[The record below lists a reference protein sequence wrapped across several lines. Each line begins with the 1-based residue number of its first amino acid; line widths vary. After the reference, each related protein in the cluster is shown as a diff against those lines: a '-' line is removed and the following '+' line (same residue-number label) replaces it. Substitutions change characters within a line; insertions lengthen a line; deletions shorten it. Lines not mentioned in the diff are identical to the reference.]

1 MKINLKYI
9 TDKTVHTLRYK
20 LFYLLMSGLLMIALG
35 SNQFV
40 HAEDRMDLNFT
51 DTDINAVIGAVAKL
65 TNKNFIIDPR
75 VKGKVTVITNKSLS
89 ADEVYQV
96 FLSILKI
103 HGFSAIPGNGAIKIV
118 PEVNAKQDSIP
129 NSLSSKFSDGD
140 EMVTQ
145 VIHINNIDAAQLVPI
160 LRPLVP
166 QQGHLA
172 AYPASNV
179 IIISDSGANIARL
192 NQIIKRI
199 DVAIEDQIEVIQL
212 EHAIASDVVKTVT
225 QLQSKDPKVTKDYS
239 MVADDRTNSVLL
251 SGDRGDRLRVRA
263 IITHMDT
270 PVEAGGNT
278 HVVYLHYAKASDLV
292 TVLTGVGKSVTVA
305 GAKGSPVVAKQ
316 SQNDLQIQADDSS
329 NALVINA
336 STAVF
341 RSLRSVI
348 RKLDI
353 RRAQV
358 LVEAVIAEVSY
369 KKFKELGIQW
379 YADGT
384 LGGKSTG
391 PVGLINFNDTP
402 VPFTTSPPDISA
414 LGGLSGLSMGLGSY
428 KKGSIQVGMLLR
440 TLAGDSTTNVLSTPT
455 LVTLDNEEAEIIVGQ
470 NVPFLTGSYTS
481 SNNGASN
488 PFQTIQR
495 QDIGITLKIKPQIN
509 EGNTVKLDIKQEVS
523 SVSTDAIASSDIV
536 TNKRSI
542 NTSVM
547 VDDGQV
553 LVLGGL
559 VEDTVQEVEQRVPGL
574 GDIPILGWLFKYK
587 REEKVKTNLMVFIH
601 PTILKDKN
609 SMAQETGDKYNY
621 IRSQQLAERENGLSF
636 MDNNNIP
643 VLDDMGL
650 ARPLPPRYVPMNST
664 TGSTYSAPPP
674 ELN

>member
-1 MKINLKYI
+1 
-9 TDKTVHTLRYK
+9 
-20 LFYLLMSGLLMIALG
+20 MIALG

-316 SQNDLQIQADDSS
+316 SQNDLQIQAD
-329 NALVINA
+329 
-336 STAVF
+336 
-341 RSLRSVI
+341 
-348 RKLDI
+348 
-353 RRAQV
+353 
-358 LVEAVIAEVSY
+358 
-369 KKFKELGIQW
+369 
-379 YADGT
+379 
-384 LGGKSTG
+384 
-391 PVGLINFNDTP
+391 
-402 VPFTTSPPDISA
+402 
-414 LGGLSGLSMGLGSY
+414 
-428 KKGSIQVGMLLR
+428 
-440 TLAGDSTTNVLSTPT
+440 
-455 LVTLDNEEAEIIVGQ
+455 
-470 NVPFLTGSYTS
+470 
-481 SNNGASN
+481 
-488 PFQTIQR
+488 
-495 QDIGITLKIKPQIN
+495 
-509 EGNTVKLDIKQEVS
+509 
-523 SVSTDAIASSDIV
+523 
-536 TNKRSI
+536 
-542 NTSVM
+542 
-547 VDDGQV
+547 
-553 LVLGGL
+553 
-559 VEDTVQEVEQRVPGL
+559 
-574 GDIPILGWLFKYK
+574 
-587 REEKVKTNLMVFIH
+587 
-601 PTILKDKN
+601 
-609 SMAQETGDKYNY
+609 
-621 IRSQQLAERENGLSF
+621 
-636 MDNNNIP
+636 
-643 VLDDMGL
+643 
-650 ARPLPPRYVPMNST
+650 
-664 TGSTYSAPPP
+664 
-674 ELN
+674 